1 MSATPRARG
10 PRGPRGP
17 YAKTKAT
24 KLRILDAAL
33 AVFAESGFRSGSLRE
48 IAANVGLSDA
58 GLLHH
63 YPSKAALLEAT
74 LRHRDD
80 VALRDFHIDLTD
92 PRAVVQSFIDV
103 TERNMHQPGV
113 VELYCTLSAEA
124 TTPDHPAHAY
134 FVERYEW
141 VRGLVGDGLSKLS
154 AGGGLREGVNPDAAA
169 IQLIA
174 LMDGL
179 QVQWLL
185 DRSVLDMTTE
195 VKRFLDSLSVEPFRD
210 PRGPLEA

>member
-1 MSATPRARG
+1 MTTAAAK

-17 YAKTKAT
+17 YAKSKAT

-48 IAANVGLSDA
+48 IAERVNLSDA

-63 YPSKAALLEAT
+63 YPSKVALLEAT

-80 VALRDFHIDLTD
+80 VALRDFHIDMDD
-92 PRAVVQSFIDV
+92 PRAVVQSFIDI

-141 VRGLVGDGLSKLS
+141 VRGLVTDAFDKLIRAGAARDGVDARA
-154 AGGGLREGVNPDAAA
+154 AG
-169 IQLIA
+169 
-174 LMDGL
+174 
-179 QVQWLL
+179 
-185 DRSVLDMTTE
+185 
-195 VKRFLDSLSVEPFRD
+195 
-210 PRGPLEA
+210 

>member
-1 MSATPRARG
+1 MTTTPRT
-10 PRGPRGP
+10 RGPRGP
-17 YAKTKAT
+17 YAKTRAT

-48 IAANVGLSDA
+48 VADKVGLSDA

-63 YPSKAALLEAT
+63 YPNKAALLEAV

-80 VALRDFHIDLTD
+80 VALVDFHVDLAD
-92 PRAVVQSFIDV
+92 PRAVVQAFVDI

-124 TTPDHPAHAY
+124 TTPDHPAHGY
-134 FVERYEW
+134 FIERYDW
-141 VRGLVGDGLSKLS
+141 LRGLLTQAFTGLAERGELRDGVDPAS
-154 AGGGLREGVNPDAAA
+154 AAV
-169 IQLIA
+169 QLVS
-174 LMDGL
+174 LLDGL

-185 DRSVLDMTTE
+185 DRTALDMTAE
-195 VKRFLDSLSVEPFRD
+195 VKRHVDTLVHAPFVD
-210 PRGPLEA
+210 PRAA

>member
-1 MSATPRARG
+1 MTTTPRT
-10 PRGPRGP
+10 RGPRGP

-48 IAANVGLSDA
+48 IADKVGLSDA

-63 YPSKAALLEAT
+63 YPSKVALLEAT

-80 VALRDFHIDLTD
+80 VALRDFHVDLSD
-92 PRAVVQSFIDV
+92 PRAVVQSFVDI

-124 TTPDHPAHAY
+124 TTPDHPAHDY
-134 FVERYEW
+134 FIERYTW
-141 VRGLVGDGLSKLS
+141 VRGLVTDALVK
-154 AGGGLREGVNPDAAA
+154 LREAGELRDGIDPAAAA
-169 IQLIA
+169 IHLIS

-185 DRSVLDMTTE
+185 DRTVLDMTAE
-195 VKRFLDSLSVEPFRD
+195 VKRYVDSIAIEPFTH
-210 PRGPLEA
+210 PRER

>member
-1 MSATPRARG
+1 MTTTPRT
-10 PRGPRGP
+10 RGPRGP
-17 YAKTKAT
+17 YAKTRAT

-48 IAANVGLSDA
+48 VADKVGLSDA

-63 YPSKAALLEAT
+63 YPNKAALLEAV

-80 VALRDFHIDLTD
+80 VALVDFHVDLAD
-92 PRAVVQSFIDV
+92 PRAVVQSFVDI

-134 FVERYEW
+134 FIERYEW
-141 VRGLVGDGLSKLS
+141 VRGLVTDALTQLRDSGELRDGV
-154 AGGGLREGVNPDAAA
+154 EPTPAA
-169 IQLIA
+169 IHLVS

-185 DRSVLDMTTE
+185 DRSALDMTTE
-195 VKRFLDSLSVEPFRD
+195 VKRYVDSLTIEPFTD
-210 PRGPLEA
+210 PRDR

>member
-1 MSATPRARG
+1 MTVTTPPI

-24 KLRILDAAL
+24 RQRILDAAL

-48 IAANVGLSDA
+48 IADRVGLSDA

-63 YPSKAALLEAT
+63 YPSKAELLEAT
-74 LRHRDD
+74 LRHRDE
-80 VALRDFHIDLTD
+80 VALRDFKIDLND
-92 PRAVVQSFIDV
+92 ARAVAQSFIDI

-124 TTPDHPAHAY
+124 TTPDHPAHEY
-134 FVERYEW
+134 FIERYEW
-141 VRGLVGDGLSKLS
+141 VRGLITSAFERLQEQGDLRDGVDPRS
-154 AGGGLREGVNPDAAA
+154 AG
-169 IQLIA
+169 IQVTS

-185 DRSVLDMTTE
+185 DRSALDMTTE
-195 VKRFLDSLSVEPFRD
+195 VKRYLDTLVHEPFVD
-210 PRGPLEA
+210 PRTG

>member
-1 MSATPRARG
+1 MAAAQ

-24 KLRILDAAL
+24 RQRILDASL

-48 IAANVGLSDA
+48 IAERVGLSDA

-63 YPSKAALLEAT
+63 YPSKADLLQAT
-74 LRHRDD
+74 LRHRDE
-80 VALRDFHIDLTD
+80 VNLRDFKVDLD
-92 PRAVVQSFIDV
+92 DARGVAQGFIDI
-103 TERNMHQPGV
+103 TERNTHQPGV
-113 VELYCTLSAEA
+113 VELFCTLSAEA
-124 TTPDHPAHAY
+124 TTADHPAHQY

-141 VRGLVGDGLSKLS
+141 VRGLSTAAFERLRDQGE
-154 AGGGLREGVNPDAAA
+154 LREGVDPRSAA
-169 IQLIA
+169 IQLLS

-185 DRSVLDMTTE
+185 DRSAVDMTSE
-195 VKRFLDSLSVEPFRD
+195 VKRYLDSLVHSRFAD
-210 PRGPLEA
+210 PRYASERS

>member
-1 MSATPRARG
+1 MAITTKA
-10 PRGPRGP
+10 RGPRGP
-17 YAKTKAT
+17 YAKSKAT
-24 KLRILDAAL
+24 KQRILDAAL

-48 IAANVGLSDA
+48 IAERVGISDA

-63 YPSKAALLEAT
+63 YPSKVALLEAT

-92 PRAVVQSFIDV
+92 ARTVVQSFVDI

-124 TTPDHPAHAY
+124 TTPDHPAHGY
-134 FVERYEW
+134 FIDRYVW
-141 VRGLVGDGLSKLS
+141 VRGLVTDALASLRGAGQLRDGVDP
-154 AGGGLREGVNPDAAA
+154 RAAA
-169 IQLIA
+169 IQLVS

-185 DRSVLDMTTE
+185 DRSVVDMTVE
-195 VKRFLDSLSVEPFRD
+195 VKRYLDSLVTVPFALPPRD
-210 PRGPLEA
+210 

>member
-1 MSATPRARG
+1 MVETTKA
-10 PRGPRGP
+10 RGPRGP
-17 YAKTKAT
+17 YAKSRAT
-24 KLRILDAAL
+24 KQRILDAAI

-48 IAANVGLSDA
+48 IAERVGLSDA

-63 YPSKAALLEAT
+63 YPSKVALLEAT

-80 VALRDFHIDLTD
+80 IAVADFHIDQTN
-92 PRAVVQSFIDV
+92 PREVAQSFIDI

-124 TTPDHPAHAY
+124 TTPEHPAHAY
-134 FVERYEW
+134 FVERYTW
-141 VRGLVGDGLSKLS
+141 VRGMIIAAFEELQASGD
-154 AGGGLREGVNPDAAA
+154 LREGVDPTAAG
-169 IQLIA
+169 IHMVS

-185 DRSVLDMTTE
+185 DRSVLNMTTE
-195 VKRFLDSLSVEPFRD
+195 VKRYLDSLVVEPFQD
-210 PRGPLEA
+210 PREP